1 MNEMEGAG
9 IELSDHCL
17 IDHPE
22 ALGTG
27 LVETPF
33 TAKNLMRRAML
44 LVDPKA
50 HFVGLRGGIWR
61 MLGLDRS
68 EKNPNLCNV

>member
-1 MNEMEGAG
+1 MSEMAGAG
-9 IELSDHCL
+9 IELSDYCL

-27 LVETPF
+27 LVGYPF
-33 TAKNLMRRAML
+33 TAKNFMWRAML
-44 LVDPKA
+44 RMDPKA

-61 MLGLDRS
+61 MLGVDRS